1 MSLLAFLIFAYILF
15 PDIKQIKKSH
25 LVLNGKLVVLSLIV
39 LIFLLW
45 FSYSFS
51 LKSKYIFLLFLS
63 GVLSLILIFRWQVM
77 GAEAF
82 QSVNDKI
89 LFLSHLSSMFK
100 IHGKLLI
107 SLFETKKVIH
117 LSEFDSVILAVQN
130 HEDIMPKVKSVWSHY
145 LCVSL
150 FRVMSQTEHHG
161 NDRFLDQL
169 RFIDEDLDTLSQN
182 VHRFSKDIAEFKRR
196 MVLLSFFGLGVS
208 YGALNM
214 LRMVVDISSESL
226 YQNISFV
233 FLLGMI
239 LVLTLSFKVLILPL
253 VMKEECLT

>member
-1 MSLLAFLIFAYILF
+1 MSILASIVFAYVLF
-15 PDIKQIKKSH
+15 PDIKKIRKSH
-25 LVLNGKLVVLSLIV
+25 MVLNGKLFVLSFIV
-39 LIFLLW
+39 LVFLLW

-51 LKSKYIFLLFLS
+51 LLPKYVFLLFLS
-63 GVLSLILIFRWQVM
+63 GLLSLILIFRWQVM

-82 QSVNDKI
+82 RNVNDKI
-89 LFLSHLSSMFK
+89 LFLTHLSSMFK
-100 IHGKLLI
+100 IHGKLLS
-107 SLFETKKVIH
+107 SLIETKKMIPLSDFAEVI
-117 LSEFDSVILAVQN
+117 VCVQN
-130 HEDIMPKVKSVWSHY
+130 HEDIMPKVKSIWSHY

-182 VHRFSKDIAEFKRR
+182 VHRFSRDIDAFKRR
-196 MVLLSFFGLGVS
+196 MVLLSLFGLGVS

-214 LRMVVDISSESL
+214 LRMVVDISSEPL
-226 YQNISFV
+226 YQNISFI

-253 VMKEECLT
+253 VMKEECLV

>member
-1 MSLLAFLIFAYILF
+1 MSILASIVFAYVLF
-15 PDIKQIKKSH
+15 PDIKKIRKSH
-25 LVLNGKLVVLSLIV
+25 IVLNGKLIVLSFIV
-39 LIFLLW
+39 LVFLLW

-51 LKSKYIFLLFLS
+51 LLPKYIFLLFLA
-63 GVLSLILIFRWQVM
+63 GLLSLILIFR
-77 GAEAF
+77 
-82 QSVNDKI
+82 K
-89 LFLSHLSSMFK
+89 LLSS
-100 IHGKLLI
+100 LN
-107 SLFETKKVIH
+107 ETKKIIPLSDFDKVI
-117 LSEFDSVILAVQN
+117 DCVQN
-130 HEDIMPKVKSVWSHY
+130 HEDIMPKVKTVWSHY

-182 VHRFSKDIAEFKRR
+182 VHRFSRDIDAFKRR
-196 MVLLSFFGLGVS
+196 MVLLSLFGLGVS

-214 LRMVVDISSESL
+214 LRMVVDISSEPL
-226 YQNISFV
+226 YQNISFI

-253 VMKEECLT
+253 VMKEECLV